1 MDRPGHDKA
10 TIFTGIEVERTPQY
24 RERTVFVVGVQNV
37 NEIENTATKFG
48 STHVYLGANH
58 SFPRNADAE
67 SWGYYEGMAKY
78 FLKRDFWV
86 TLDLDIAEVEGLLE
100 SGLTEYRRF
109 IPMISAKLPYIDQL
123 GYNAVLKLDDR
134 DFDHSNFGVWCH
146 RIHDLKSRT
155 VFTEWD
161 DYKDDEVW

>member
-1 MDRPGHDKA
+1 MYEQVFVG
-10 TIFTGIEVERTPQY
+10 TEIEHTPAY
-24 RERTVFVVGVQNV
+24 GKTTLFVVGLQNPDKIAKLAESV
-37 NEIENTATKFG
+37 DADHI
-48 STHVYLGANH
+48 YLGANH
-58 SFPRNADAE
+58 SYTNTNLMYWE
-67 SWGYYEGMAKY
+67 SVILEL
-78 FLKRDFWV
+78 LKRDFWV

-100 SGLTEYRRF
+100 SGLPEYRRF

-161 DYKDDEVW
+161 EYKDDEVW